1 MFAIIRTD
9 GKQYRV
15 AQGETI
21 RLARISAEPGDAFE
35 TDQVLAIGGEESELK
50 FGKPVIVGA
59 KVQGTIL
66 QHGKDQKVIVF
77 KRKRRKTYRRKYGH
91 RQAHTLVKIDKIS
104 AKAPAA
110 KKSVPEKIT
119 AEKETANK
127 TPAKTPAKT
136 ASPVRVS
143 AKNASPVK
151 SPAKK
156 VAPAKAD
163 TKKASPVKAV
173 TKKPSPEKA
182 AAKKA
187 APKKTTAKKAADK

>member
-35 TDQVLAIGGEESELK
+35 TDQVLAIGGEENELK
-50 FGKPVIVGA
+50 LGKPVIVGA

-119 AEKETANK
+119 AEKDTADK
-127 TPAKTPAKT
+127 TPAKKAAPVKVAAKKAAPKKT
-136 ASPVRVS
+136 AP
-143 AKNASPVK
+143 
-151 SPAKK
+151 KK
-156 VAPAKAD
+156 
-163 TKKASPVKAV
+163 T
-173 TKKPSPEKA
+173 T
-182 AAKKA
+182 AKKA

>member
-15 AQGETI
+15 AKGETI

-119 AEKETANK
+119 VEKDTANK
-127 TPAKTPAKT
+127 TPAKKAASVKVAAKK
-136 ASPVRVS
+136 A
-143 AKNASPVK
+143 APVK
-151 SPAKK
+151 
-156 VAPAKAD
+156 
-163 TKKASPVKAV
+163 
-173 TKKPSPEKA
+173 KA

>member
-15 AQGETI
+15 AQGESI

-104 AKAPAA
+104 TKAHAA
-110 KKSVPEKIT
+110 KKSVTEKIT
-119 AEKETANK
+119 AEKDTAKK
-127 TPAKTPAKT
+127 TPAKKAAPEKVA
-136 ASPVRVS
+136 
-143 AKNASPVK
+143 
-151 SPAKK
+151 AKK
-156 VAPAKAD
+156 AAS
-163 TKKASPVKAV
+163 KK
-173 TKKPSPEKA
+173 TT
-182 AAKKA
+182 AKKA
-187 APKKTTAKKAADK
+187 APKKTTAKKAAPKKTTAKKASPKKTTAEKAADK

>member
-119 AEKETANK
+119 AEKDTANK
-127 TPAKTPAKT
+127 TPAKKAAHVKVAAKK
-136 ASPVRVS
+136 A
-143 AKNASPVK
+143 APVK
-151 SPAKK
+151 DAAKK
-156 VAPAKAD
+156 AAP
-163 TKKASPVKAV
+163 V
-173 TKKPSPEKA
+173 KA

>member
-15 AQGETI
+15 AQGDTI
-21 RLARISAEPGDAFE
+21 RLARISAEPGGAFE

-59 KVQGTIL
+59 KVQGTIM
-66 QHGKDQKVIVF
+66 QHGKDRKVIVF

-104 AKAPAA
+104 TKAPAA
-110 KKSVPEKIT
+110 KKSVPEKKI
-119 AEKETANK
+119 AEKETAKN
-127 TPAKTPAKT
+127 TPAKKAAPGKVA
-136 ASPVRVS
+136 
-143 AKNASPVK
+143 
-151 SPAKK
+151 AKK
-156 VAPAKAD
+156 AAPKKTTA
-163 TKKASPVKAV
+163 KKAAPGKV
-173 TKKPSPEKA
+173 

>member
-119 AEKETANK
+119 AEKKETAKK
-127 TPAKTPAKT
+127 TT
-136 ASPVRVS
+136 
-143 AKNASPVK
+143 
-151 SPAKK
+151 AKK
-156 VAPAKAD
+156 AAP
-163 TKKASPVKAV
+163 V
-173 TKKPSPEKA
+173 KA

>member
-21 RLARISAEPGDAFE
+21 RLARISAEPGGAFE

-59 KVQGTIL
+59 KVQGTIM
-66 QHGKDQKVIVF
+66 QHGKDRKVIVF

-104 AKAPAA
+104 TKAPAA

-119 AEKETANK
+119 AERDTVNK
-127 TPAKTPAKT
+127 TPAKKAT
-136 ASPVRVS
+136 
-143 AKNASPVK
+143 PVK
-151 SPAKK
+151 VAAKK
-156 VAPAKAD
+156 AV
-163 TKKASPVKAV
+163 PV
-173 TKKPSPEKA
+173 KA

-187 APKKTTAKKAADK
+187 APKKTTAKKSAPKKTTAKKSADN